1 MLSNCALCVLLLT
14 VFPHLNHHGC
24 MEYICFFCSM
34 FLPAPDY
41 THTHM
46 SCFLKMCFWMPKSC
60 LNIFLRYDK
69 CYKLYFI
76 LCLTVLKNGGRQTAQ
91 LTECDWPRDFSHNE
105 CVCCLHSPLF
115 LTQVHFWIEPFFR

>member
-14 VFPHLNHHGC
+14 DFPHLNHHGC
-24 MEYICFFCSM
+24 MVYICFFGYI
-34 FLPAPDY
+34 FFPGPDH

-46 SCFLKMCFWMPKSC
+46 SCCLKKMQLNAEKTF
-60 LNIFLRYDK
+60 LNIFLA
-69 CYKLYFI
+69 I
-76 LCLTVLKNGGRQTAQ
+76 TILKNGGRQTAQ

-115 LTQVHFWIEPFFR
+115 LTQVHFLNYQAIVFLSR